1 MTVSRFTGNKIVSK
15 IGSRKTVVTGALMV
29 CLGFFIAATVEAKFG
44 MMLGFAIIGLGA
56 GNIVP
61 QLVSFAGKIKGV
73 KVQTAV
79 SVINALGYSGI
90 LMGPVIIGHVSDLT
104 SLEVSFEM
112 LGVGVLIIAAVSFF
126 LLKVKKD

>member
-1 MTVSRFTGNKIVSK
+1 M
-15 IGSRKTVVTGALMV
+15 
-29 CLGFFIAATVEAKFG
+29 
-44 MMLGFAIIGLGA
+44 
-56 GNIVP
+56 
-61 QLVSFAGKIKGV
+61 SFAGKIKGV